1 MKVYLALE
9 YYNNGED
16 YEDFY
21 DRNSMIGAYQSL
33 EGARSA
39 IDRHIEDVHNAAIG
53 IGTSDERLPGIHT
66 IIDEDTDPGPVPY
79 KALLLEHEYVSVC
92 RTYQYYTL
100 EVTVYD

>member
-1 MKVYLALE
+1 MKTYLAFE

-21 DRNSMIGAYQSL
+21 DCNTLIGAYQSM

-53 IGTSDERLPGIHT
+53 IGTSDERLPEIHT
-66 IIDEDTDPGPVPY
+66 IVDEDTELGPVPY
-79 KALLLEHEYVSVC
+79 KALLLEHGCVSA
-92 RTYQYYTL
+92 RGTYQYYTL
-100 EVTVYD
+100 EVPVYD